1 MNRWQV
7 VKNLIGELREKFA
20 IIADKYGS
28 KNVGICFVALFL
40 LVVVFTAAGCTGD
53 NVDVV
58 ATPDGSAQNVEAQG
72 APSEGVGT
80 GSPAQIA
87 GDGSPIAVEKGNKVD
102 SDGIEVIAN
111 QNDKMVTMSVEDS
124 GRSNPFMPFGES
136 ATKEAPKNVISLQD
150 QKLKYDLLDPPEDV
164 IEDEDARKVLTT
176 KVSGIMYD
184 KQNPSAILNIE
195 DSDYLV
201 RSGDVVNGYKMLS
214 ISPTSVTV
222 QLGANIYKAGVG
234 ELLTSEGVQHN
245 TISNLSKKFGGGK
258 K

>member
-1 MNRWQV
+1 M

-28 KNVGICFVALFL
+28 KNIGICFVALFL
-40 LVVVFTAAGCTGD
+40 LVVVFTAAGCTGN

-58 ATPDGSAQNVEAQG
+58 ATPDGGAQNVEAQG
-72 APSEGVGT
+72 APSEGVGA

-87 GDGSPIAVEKGNKVD
+87 GEESSSIAVEKGNKVD

-136 ATKEAPKNVISLQD
+136 APGSSVPKNVISLQD

-164 IEDEDARKVLTT
+164 VEDEDAKKVLTT

-195 DSDYLV
+195 NSDYLV

-214 ISPTSVTV
+214 ISPISVTV

-234 ELLTSEGVQHN
+234 ELLTSDGIQYN
-245 TISNLSKKFGGGK
+245 TISNLNKKFGGGK